1 MKSALELALA
11 DYDGRHAEVLQ
22 QIVADV
28 APTAAV
34 LRQAVRLTGCL
45 TGRGDAVVAK
55 GASYVLW
62 AWLTE
67 GAKASPR
74 VVADLADIL
83 PRLDD
88 KWVMLHVVR
97 CVPLVRVE
105 ARQAKAFAAM
115 LQRASQREF
124 PFLRAWSVDS
134 MHKLSL
140 EHPSLAADA
149 RRMMEAALDDEA
161 PSVRKIVSRILS
173 RR

>member
-22 QIVADV
+22 QIVAEV

-34 LRQAVRLTGCL
+34 LRQAVRLTG
-45 TGRGDAVVAK
+45 RGDAVMAK

-74 VVADLADIL
+74 VVADLADTL

-105 ARQAKAFAAM
+105 ARHAKAFAAM

-140 EHPSLAADA
+140 EHANLAADA
-149 RRMMEAALDDEA
+149 RSMMEAALDDEA

-173 RR
+173 GR